1 VIGNMWMYK
10 DSTTGEKADI
20 ETFVIT
26 EGNRA
31 QRALYTVR
39 CSVHCDCGLCVD
51 LL

>member
-1 VIGNMWMYK
+1 MLQDGEIDHCQYEGSHSDPLHMNIRIK

-31 QRALYTVR
+31 QTEL
-39 CSVHCDCGLCVD
+39 
-51 LL
+51 